1 MLNIM
6 QHFEGGLPYLNLKLT
21 DREHRTEVEANVH
34 ASTIRKRL
42 PRFILETLY
51 VKGMMS

>member
-1 MLNIM
+1 MHVINIM

-21 DREHRTEVEANVH
+21 DREHHTAVEANVH

-42 PRFILETLY
+42 QRFILETLFIC
-51 VKGMMS
+51 